1 MRIIKEHGNIP
12 NLTIEELRKLVAPIA
27 EKSNVTGVS
36 IFGSRARG
44 DYDSDSDYDLLIDV
58 NDDYSFEDYLFFKDS
73 LSESLQCDVDVIT
86 RRSLTGDQF
95 AKDIVREAIRI
106 Y

>member
-1 MRIIKEHGNIP
+1 MKKHGKIP
-12 NLTIEELRKLVAPIA
+12 DLSIEELREIVAPIA
-27 EKSNVTGVS
+27 ERTNITGVS

-58 NDDYSFEDYLFFKDS
+58 NENYRFRDYLCFKEYVS
-73 LSESLQCDVDVIT
+73 KMLECDVDVIT
-86 RRSLTGDQF
+86 RRSLMDDQF
-95 AKDIVREAIRI
+95 ARDIIREAVNV